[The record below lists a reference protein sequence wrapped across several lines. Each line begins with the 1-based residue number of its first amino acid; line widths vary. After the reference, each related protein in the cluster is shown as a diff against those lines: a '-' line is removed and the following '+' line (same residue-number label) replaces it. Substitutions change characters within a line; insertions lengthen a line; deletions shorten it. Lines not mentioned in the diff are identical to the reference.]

1 MNSLSHNAAVKARS
15 EPDILGGYENLFYG
29 YEIARAA
36 REDGHDVCLV
46 AEEDEV
52 NALEGLGFAAIAPKG
67 GKWQQVHCEWVS
79 DWWLILTFTPLP
91 FRLQA
96 GKLLDGYVRSLT
108 VVEDPAN
115 DNLLDYLTEHNTD
128 MGGAIER
135 LLKRAKS
142 YDYREEQE
150 DLKT

>member
-52 NALEGLGFAAIAPKG
+52 NALEGLGFAAIAPKER
-67 GKWQQVHCEWVS
+67 KMA
-79 DWWLILTFTPLP
+79 
-91 FRLQA
+91 A
-96 GKLLDGYVRSLT
+96 GAL
-108 VVEDPAN
+108 
-115 DNLLDYLTEHNTD
+115 
-128 MGGAIER
+128 
-135 LLKRAKS
+135 
-142 YDYREEQE
+142 
-150 DLKT
+150 